1 MTALAK
7 RPTPMT
13 VEEFL
18 AWEGE
23 PGVKYEL
30 ADGMPRAMAPASPTH
45 GVIQSTTARIIG
57 NHLVAHRDNCSIV
70 IAPGIV
76 PRIQSATN
84 FRIPDLAVSFS
95 PDHPHEKA
103 LAEPIL
109 IIEIFS

>member
-1 MTALAK
+1 MPALAK

-23 PGVKYEL
+23 AGITYEL
-30 ADGMPRAMAPASPTH
+30 ADGMPRAMAPASPIH
-45 GVIQSTTARIIG
+45 GIIQSTTARIIG
-57 NHLVAHRDNCSIV
+57 NHLVTHRENCSIV

-84 FRIPDLAVSFS
+84 FRIPDLAVSCS
-95 PDHPHEKA
+95 RVEPHQ
-103 LAEPIL
+103 
-109 IIEIFS
+109 